1 MHTPDR
7 ISRIGRVVA
16 MRQQGAVV
24 LENIHDR
31 HNAQAVMRSCDAFG
45 IQRICLVFSREQRF
59 DPRVFGHKSSS
70 SAHKWLH
77 YSFHESIEE
86 CYGELQ
92 AEGYRILAT
101 DIGEDCVELPAA
113 DLLQP
118 RTALVFGNEHRGLT
132 RSARSLADGLI
143 TVPMRGMVQ
152 SLNLSVTAAL
162 CLYELTRQRSLA
174 GMERFA
180 LEADAQAALQQEFQL
195 W

>member
-7 ISRIGRVVA
+7 ISRIEAVVA
-16 MRQQGAVV
+16 QRQQGAVV
-24 LENIHDR
+24 LENIYDR

-45 IQRICLVFSREQRF
+45 IQRVCLVFSRERRF
-59 DPRVFGHKSSS
+59 DPRVFGQRSSS

-86 CYGELQ
+86 CYGLLHE
-92 AEGYRILAT
+92 EGFRILAT
-101 DIGEDCVELPAA
+101 DIGPDCVELQDA
-113 DLLQP
+113 DLLEP
-118 RTALVFGNEHRGLT
+118 KTALVFGNEHRGLT

-162 CLYELTRQRSLA
+162 CLYELTRQRSQA
-174 GMERFA
+174 GMERYA
-180 LEADAQAALQQEFQL
+180 LDSGQQGQLREEFQL